1 MEYGEQVCGIIENS
15 VAKKAVGHGELCF
28 DEIGYNKSFLGEDY
42 EVSLLSLSESMIEDT
57 AKMQDGNYVLDYVHF
72 SLVMK
77 HSRGLAYFTAVNID
91 GKNYVKIP
99 RGKDAWRFDS
109 RIDENSQRKITMKV
123 QNNYKYS
130 RKQTFIDI

>member
-1 MEYGEQVCGIIENS
+1 
-15 VAKKAVGHGELCF
+15 
-28 DEIGYNKSFLGEDY
+28 
-42 EVSLLSLSESMIEDT
+42 
-57 AKMQDGNYVLDYVHF
+57 MQDGNYVLDYVHF

-109 RIDENSQRKITMKV
+109 RIDENSQYGNEVYAANDLDKGHLVRRMDP
-123 QNNYKYS
+123 N
-130 RKQTFIDI
+130 